1 MPVTTICAD
10 AGIALKLVLPEHDSL
25 LARTLW
31 AGWEAQQAV
40 VIAPSLWAYE
50 VVSVIRNRVHRG
62 LLPPELEEAALDV
75 LLRLPVQ
82 FVGSEGLHRRAWEL
96 ARRFDRPAAYDAHY
110 LAVAELAG
118 CTFWTA
124 DERLFNAVRAEFN
137 WVHWLGNYQPLP

>member
-25 LARTLW
+25 PARTLW

-62 LLPPELEEAALDV
+62 LLPPELEEAALDA

-82 FVGSEGLHRRAWEL
+82 FVRPDGLHRRAWEL

-110 LAVAELAG
+110 LAAAELAG